1 MVAEIFLYS
10 KLYHLL
16 QRVDRRAMG
25 TEEGGE
31 LQLWREEWD
40 YLFRNP
46 PALPNINGDA
56 DFLGEE
62 GHQYIEIGY
71 FFAHLML
78 HAQALKLLDDGKGTP
93 IEGSPA
99 PVRTP
104 GGEMSTHDQKKSHM
118 SAISQLSTQIL
129 QRARRVEVV
138 EMRVIS
144 HDYLELIIAR
154 Y

>member
-1 MVAEIFLYS
+1 
-10 KLYHLL
+10 
-16 QRVDRRAMG
+16 MG
-25 TEEGGE
+25 
-31 LQLWREEWD
+31 LPLP
-40 YLFRNP
+40 YL
-46 PALPNINGDA
+46 PALPSMNGDA
-56 DFLGEE
+56 DCLGEE

-129 QRARRVEVV
+129 QRAQRVEVV
-138 EMRVIS
+138 DMRVIS